1 MTNHLLWKGTVG
13 TSIGRSGQDD
23 RQVEQLA
30 KLSMSHDALLVES
43 RVPVASKLI
52 KANLEIEDKQELLNR
67 VSYS

>member
-30 KLSMSHDALLVES
+30 KFSMSHDALLVEG

-52 KANLEIEDKQELLNR
+52 
-67 VSYS
+67 